1 MKLLLLSSSRFLKN
15 DLKPCLGKSLGEL
28 RIAHIISAS
37 KGQGVN
43 DLGYIERTKEIF
55 NNSGCYF
62 EDLDLDGKDEK
73 YLREYLK
80 NFDAVFVNGGSTF
93 YLLKSIRESGF
104 DKVIKELLP
113 QGFIYMGASA
123 GSYVCCPTIEMALW
137 KHQDKYDHYGYSDLS
152 ALNLVSFFIIVHY
165 SEELKDSI
173 KNFIKEKLF
182 KTGYPVKVL
191 NDNQAILIDNSKETI
206 LGGEEIIL

>member
-15 DLKPCLGKSLGEL
+15 DLKPYLGKSLSEL
-28 RIAHIISAS
+28 KIAHIINAS
-37 KGQGVN
+37 KGKGVN

-55 NNSGCYF
+55 INSGCYF

-80 NFDAVFVNGGSTF
+80 KFDAVFVNGGSTF

-104 DKVIKELLP
+104 DKIIKELLP

-137 KHQDKYDHYGYSDLS
+137 KHQDKYDHCDLIDLS
-152 ALNLVSFFIIVHY
+152 ALNLVPFLLTVHY
-165 SEELKDSI
+165 SEEYKQLL
-173 KNFIKEKLF
+173 KEKIF
-182 KTGYPVKVL
+182 KTNYKVKIL
-191 NDNQAILIDNSKETI
+191 NDNQAILVNGKNVSL
-206 LGGEEIIL
+206 LGGSEIII

>member
-1 MKLLLLSSSRFLKN
+1 MKLLLLSSSKFLKN
-15 DLKPCLGKSLGEL
+15 DLKPYLGKSLGEL

-37 KGQGVN
+37 KGEGVN

-93 YLLKSIRESGF
+93 YLLKSIRESSF

-113 QGFIYMGASA
+113 QGFIFMGASA
-123 GSYVCCPTIEMALW
+123 GSYVCCPTIEMSLW
-137 KHQDKYDHYGYSDLS
+137 EHQDKYDHYGLTDLR
-152 ALNLVSFFIIVHY
+152 ALDLVPFLITVHY
-165 SEELKDSI
+165 SEEYKELL
-173 KNFIKEKLF
+173 KEKIAMAN
-182 KTGYPVKVL
+182 YQVKIL
-191 NDNQAILIDNSKETI
+191 NDEQAILVDEDKTVL